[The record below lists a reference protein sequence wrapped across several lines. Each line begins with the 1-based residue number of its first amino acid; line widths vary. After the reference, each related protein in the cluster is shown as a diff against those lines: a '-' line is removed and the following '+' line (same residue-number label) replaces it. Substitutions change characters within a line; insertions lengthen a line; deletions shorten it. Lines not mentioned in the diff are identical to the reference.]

1 MRKLIMETDILE
13 IDNKRKEFYILT
25 YYEGILEEVNIEE
38 GVLLLCNEHLKDG
51 TELWLMIEPNNKE
64 NLHKYLSDKE
74 PLLDLIKSSKV
85 SLCSRDYANYEK
97 IFLLKDISEDLG
109 QVKLPDS
116 RAFLGYDFMS
126 ILNLTNDE
134 LLYDDYNIK
143 LIDDLLRPM
152 FIHNHLTTLGHIDN
166 YIDNYSLFIKNTFKI
181 DEMQNLV
188 ENEDFK
194 YAPQTKIDKKNIINK
209 KSEEYKSEND
219 YSLAA

>member
-38 GVLLLCNEHLKDG
+38 GVLLLCNEYRKDG
-51 TELWLMIEPNNKE
+51 TELWLMIKPNNKE

-85 SLCSRDYANYEK
+85 SLCSRDYADYEK
-97 IFLLKDISEDLG
+97 IFSLKDISGDLG
-109 QVKLPDS
+109 QVKLPDP

-143 LIDDLLRPM
+143 LDLSRRM
-152 FIHNHLTTLGHIDN
+152 SIHNNLTTLGHIDN